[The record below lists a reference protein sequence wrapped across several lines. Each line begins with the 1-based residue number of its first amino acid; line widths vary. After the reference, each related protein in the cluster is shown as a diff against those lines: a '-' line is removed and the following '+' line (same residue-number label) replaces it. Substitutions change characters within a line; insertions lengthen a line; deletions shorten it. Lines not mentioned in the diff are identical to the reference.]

1 MRLESLAEVEHAYNG
16 VDDGEEDEK
25 NGDNGECGQ

>member
-1 MRLESLAEVEHAYNG
+1 MRLESLAKVEHTHNG
-16 VDDGEEDEK
+16 VDNSEENEK